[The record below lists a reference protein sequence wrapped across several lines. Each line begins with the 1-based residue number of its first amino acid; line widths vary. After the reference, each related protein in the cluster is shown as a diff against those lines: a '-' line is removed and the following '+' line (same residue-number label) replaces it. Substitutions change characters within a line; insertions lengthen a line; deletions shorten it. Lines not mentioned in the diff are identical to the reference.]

1 MKRELLVTFLKKAFL
16 QLGRDCRIDTAKNG
30 LEASHLMEHF
40 QYDLVLCDNRMPV
53 MKGIELFREICETES
68 FHSFQW
74 IWTCGEIDDVSESLK
89 HPNVAYFEKPYRL
102 ADFKSLITDSLGA

>member
-1 MKRELLVTFLKKAFL
+1 
-16 QLGRDCRIDTAKNG
+16 
-30 LEASHLMEHF
+30 
-40 QYDLVLCDNRMPV
+40 V